1 MLNNKEQYL
10 HISSYIL
17 NDVRLDPT
25 KKILLSYIISLS
37 KTSKGCYAS
46 NERFG
51 ELLSINSDG
60 ASKQISKL
68 KRLGYIETKRLYKNS
83 KEYRYIKVLSHL
95 NDIDTSQRDVF
106 INIPYSILLDIN
118 LSSTQKLILSEI
130 VILLKL
136 PEGCYKSN
144 NDFGKLLGIG
154 GGGVSKQIKKL
165 VDMNYIKTDEI
176 KKGNATDYRKIELG
190 TSYTTRKVLPKSL
203 GGTSQMTRGVLPT
216 RLEGTSCRN
225 TITTVYISKETLP
238 VLAQFTSTEKIDEMS
253 EIEILEQKI
262 IDSCPRG
269 LELLEHVKI
278 KPVDNIW
285 NFVTNKEELCNAL
298 SLIKQFKDASNK
310 PLNEDVSVTNG
321 IDEV

>member
-1 MLNNKEQYL
+1 MSSYKEMYL
-10 HISSYIL
+10 HVPAYIL
-17 NDVRLDPT
+17 CDGRLDPT
-25 KKILLSYIISLS
+25 KIILISEIINLNS
-37 KTSKGCYAS
+37 TPKGCYAG
-46 NERFG
+46 NKRFG
-51 ELLSINSDG
+51 KLLGINPDG
-60 ASKQISKL
+60 ASKQITILKKL
-68 KRLGYIETKRLYKNS
+68 GFVQTEYKNG
-83 KEYRYIKVLSHL
+83 YRYIKLIKQISPV
-95 NDIDTSQRDVF
+95 NEIDQNII
-106 INIPYSILLDIN
+106 INIPYSILFDAN
-118 LSSTQKLILSEI
+118 LSSTQKLLLSEI
-130 VILLKL
+130 IALSNL
-136 PEGCYKSN
+136 PDGCYKSN
-144 NDFGKLLGIG
+144 NELGELIGIG
-154 GGGVSKQIKKL
+154 GSGISKQIKKL
-165 VDMNYIKTDEI
+165 VEMKYITTEEI
-176 KKGNATDYRKIELG
+176 KIGNATDHRKIELG
-190 TSYTTRKVLPKSL
+190 TSYTTREVLPKSL